1 VEPLEEGGSEEVS
14 KGKNKLKNRQGETSG
29 GRKEGRKE
37 DEMVAAI
44 EKGRGRGT
52 PR

>member
-29 GRKEGRKE
+29 ERKEH
-37 DEMVAAI
+37 EMVVAVG
-44 EKGRGRGT
+44 ER
-52 PR
+52 